1 MVKISFFILL
11 TLNLISNNVYANS
24 LWHTIDINDPN
35 LTVEQAAQQCAKS
48 SMYAPYSLEEW
59 CEKAYSMGSWRSLL
73 YIGYYTGDGTRY
85 VNEVKKHAQADD
97 VEAIKILAWIYSNGS
112 FVERD
117 LNKSIN
123 LYTDYLSHKK
133 NKSLTKHQLVTVQK
147 ALYNIYKELEL
158 WQDASKSLQYI
169 INNENNNME
178 KKFFRDEKIY
188 ISERLSK

>member
-1 MVKISFFILL
+1 MVKISLFILL

-24 LWHTIDINDPN
+24 LWHAIDINDPN

-48 SMYAPYSLEEW
+48 SMFAPYSLEEW

-85 VNEVKKHAQADD
+85 VNEAKKHAQSDD
-97 VEAIKILAWIYSNGS
+97 VEAIKALAWIYSTGS

-123 LYTDYLSHKK
+123 LYTDYLNHKK
-133 NKSLTKHQLVTVQK
+133 NKSLTKQQLVTVHK
-147 ALYNIYKELEL
+147 AIYTIYKELQN
-158 WQDASKSLQYI
+158 WQEALESLQFI
-169 INNENNNME
+169 IDNDEDDNIFFKNEMLDIS
-178 KKFFRDEKIY
+178 KK
-188 ISERLSK
+188 LSK

>member
-1 MVKISFFILL
+1 M
-11 TLNLISNNVYANS
+11 YANS

>member
-1 MVKISFFILL
+1 MVKISLFILL

-24 LWHTIDINDPN
+24 LWHAIDINDPN

-48 SMYAPYSLEEW
+48 SMFAPYSLEEW

-85 VNEVKKHAQADD
+85 VNEAKKHAQSDD
-97 VEAIKILAWIYSNGS
+97 VEAIKALAWIYSTGS

-123 LYTDYLSHKK
+123 LYTDYLNHKK
-133 NKSLTKHQLVTVQK
+133 NKSLTKQQLVTVHK
-147 ALYNIYKELEL
+147 AIYTIYKELQN
-158 WQDASKSLQYI
+158 WQEALESLQFI
-169 INNENNNME
+169 IDNDEADNIFFKNEMLDIS
-178 KKFFRDEKIY
+178 KK
-188 ISERLSK
+188 LSK